1 MIDILNHYTLGFD
14 QDRHKAGRREDK
26 KIRG

>member
-14 QDRHKAGRREDK
+14 QDRQKVGRREDK